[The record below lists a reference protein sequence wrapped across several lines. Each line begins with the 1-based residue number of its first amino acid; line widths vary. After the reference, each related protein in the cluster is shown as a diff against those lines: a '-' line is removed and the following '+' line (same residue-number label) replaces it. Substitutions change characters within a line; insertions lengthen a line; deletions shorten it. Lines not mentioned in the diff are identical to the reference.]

1 MRSMLFVPGDR
12 PERFERACACGAGA
26 VIVDLEDAVAPEARA
41 DARGSTAGWLV
52 NHSGVLLRV
61 NAVNTVDFRL
71 DMEVAGLPGVGGVVV
86 AKAESAEEI
95 ARVAATMSGRPVYPL
110 IESAWGLQR
119 AQEIGAVP
127 GVGALIFGS
136 MDFQADLG
144 IRGDGFELHPY
155 RAQLVL
161 ASRLAGLP
169 PPIDGVTVALDS
181 DEGLRIAAASARG
194 MGFGG
199 KLCIHP
205 KQVAVVNE
213 AFGPTKDELNWA
225 ARVVAADAASNG
237 AATRIDG
244 QMVDRAIVVRARNLL
259 AQNERGVS

>member
-12 PERFERACACGAGA
+12 PERFERACASGASA
-26 VIVDLEDAVAPEARA
+26 VIVDLEDAVAPDARTRARA
-41 DARGSTAGWLV
+41 SIAGWLV
-52 NHSGVLLRV
+52 GHAGILLRV
-61 NAVNTVDFRL
+61 NAVDTLDFGL
-71 DMEVAGLPGVGGVVV
+71 DMALAVHPGVGGVVV
-86 AKAESAEEI
+86 AKAESAEQI
-95 ARVAATMSGRPVYPL
+95 SRVVAVMSGRPVYPL
-110 IESAWGLQR
+110 IESAWGLHR
-119 AQEIGAVP
+119 AQEIGSVP

-136 MDFQADLG
+136 MDLQADLG
-144 IRGDGFELHPY
+144 IRGDGFELHFY

-169 PPIDGVTVALDS
+169 PPVDGVTVALDS
-181 DEGLRIAAASARG
+181 DDALRSAAALARG

-205 KQVAVVNE
+205 RQVAVVNE
-213 AFGPTKDELNWA
+213 AFGPTADELNWA

-259 AQNERGVS
+259 AQNERGLS